1 MKYFKF
7 STTDMDII
15 TVDIDMKFSL
25 GKNWKLNIL
34 RLILIGWGIINIPLG
49 IYTGSG
55 MANPGTLPPLHND
68 VSVVYERMLAA
79 IYIPLGICAILA
91 AFNPIRHKLLIIFI
105 IVSSFTHAG
114 VMTLDYFT
122 TKLHTWPGLTIGALN
137 LYATAIVFLIFYPYG
152 KVEAREV
159 E

>member
-1 MKYFKF
+1 MQFIGQPCFK
-7 STTDMDII
+7 TLLCGGCGANY
-15 TVDIDMKFSL
+15 VDLLVARSSFGLS
-25 GKNWKLNIL
+25 N
-34 RLILIGWGIINIPLG
+34 
-49 IYTGSG
+49 S
-55 MANPGTLPPLHND
+55 
-68 VSVVYERMLAA
+68 
-79 IYIPLGICAILA
+79 

>member
-1 MKYFKF
+1 MKL
-7 STTDMDII
+7 
-15 TVDIDMKFSL
+15 VL
-25 GKNWKLNIL
+25 GKDWKLSVL

-55 MANPGTLPPLHND
+55 MANPKTLPALHAD
-68 VSVVYERMLAA
+68 VSLVYERMLAA

-114 VMTLDYFT
+114 VMTLDFFT
-122 TKLHTWPGLTIGALN
+122 THLHLWPGLTVGSLN
-137 LYATAIVFLIFYPYG
+137 LYATAIVLTIFYPFG
-152 KVEAREV
+152 KIDNREV
-159 E
+159 V

>member
-1 MKYFKF
+1 MKL
-7 STTDMDII
+7 
-15 TVDIDMKFSL
+15 VL
-25 GKNWKLNIL
+25 GKDWKLSVL

-55 MANPGTLPPLHND
+55 MANPKTLPPLHTD
-68 VSVVYERMLAA
+68 VSIVYERMLAA

-105 IVSSFTHAG
+105 IASSSAHAV

-122 TKLHTWPGLTIGALN
+122 TQLHIWPGLTIGSLN
-137 LYATAIVFLIFYPYG
+137 LYATAFVLLIFYPYG
-152 KVEAREV
+152 RVDTKEV

>member
-1 MKYFKF
+1 M
-7 STTDMDII
+7 IL
-15 TVDIDMKFSL
+15 TVDMNMQLSL
-25 GKNWKLNIL
+25 GKNRKLTIL
-34 RLILIGWGIINIPLG
+34 RLILIGWGIVNVPLG
-49 IYTGSG
+49 VYTGSG
-55 MANPGTLPPLHND
+55 MANPETLPPLHND
-68 VSVVYERMLAA
+68 VSIVYERMLAA

-122 TKLHTWPGLTIGALN
+122 TKLHIWPGLTIGTLT
-137 LYATAIVFLIFYPYG
+137 LYATAIVLLIFYPYG
-152 KVEAREV
+152 KVETKEV

>member
-1 MKYFKF
+1 MFTRDLEWQTLKH
-7 STTDMDII
+7 
-15 TVDIDMKFSL
+15 
-25 GKNWKLNIL
+25 
-34 RLILIGWGIINIPLG
+34 
-49 IYTGSG
+49 
-55 MANPGTLPPLHND
+55 LPPLHND

-122 TKLHTWPGLTIGALN
+122 TKLHIWPGLTIGALTFTQ
-137 LYATAIVFLIFYPYG
+137 LLLCF
-152 KVEAREV
+152 
-159 E
+159 

>member
-1 MKYFKF
+1 MKLG
-7 STTDMDII
+7 
-15 TVDIDMKFSL
+15 L
-25 GKNWKLNIL
+25 GKDWKLSIL

-49 IYTGSG
+49 VYTGSG
-55 MANPGTLPPLHND
+55 MANPKALPSLHSD

-105 IVSSFTHAG
+105 IVSSLTHAA
-114 VMTLDYFT
+114 VMTFDYFT
-122 TKLHTWPGLTIGALN
+122 THLHLWPGLTIGSLN
-137 LYATAIVFLIFYPYG
+137 LYATAIVLLIFYPYG
-152 KVEAREV
+152 KVDIKEV

>member
-1 MKYFKF
+1 MNL
-7 STTDMDII
+7 
-15 TVDIDMKFSL
+15 VL
-25 GKNWKLNIL
+25 GKDWKLSIL
-34 RLILIGWGIINIPLG
+34 SLILIGWGIINIPLG

-55 MANPGTLPPLHND
+55 MANPKTLVPLHGD

-114 VMTLDYFT
+114 VMTIDYFT
-122 TKLHTWPGLTIGALN
+122 THLHLWPGLTIGSLN
-137 LYATAIVFLIFYPYG
+137 LYATAIVLTIFYPFG
-152 KVEAREV
+152 KIDNKEEV
-159 E
+159 V

>member
-1 MKYFKF
+1 MN
-7 STTDMDII
+7 MQL
-15 TVDIDMKFSL
+15 SL
-25 GKNWKLNIL
+25 GKNWKLTIL
-34 RLILIGWGIINIPLG
+34 RLILIGWGIINVPLG
-49 IYTGSG
+49 VYTGSG
-55 MANPGTLPPLHND
+55 MANPDTLPPLHND

-105 IVSSFTHAG
+105 IVSSLTHAG

-122 TKLHTWPGLTIGALN
+122 TKLHVWPGLTIGTLT
-137 LYATAIVFLIFYPYG
+137 LYATAIALLIFYPYG